1 MANPFEFVTRSKL
14 GNPSLDG
21 YVYYQVLTF
30 ISSNR
35 NFLPI
40 CQAMN
45 GLSFSRLDDDIKAR
59 VTNDII
65 RKYNNAQ
72 FSYPKQAKK
81 VKDIDNEDLVAIS
94 KYIKCSISEAKL
106 YYSRGYVTDADIKK
120 FKEIYY

>member
-45 GLSFSRLDDDIKAR
+45 GLSFCRLDNDIKAKI
-59 VTNDII
+59 TNEII
-65 RKYNNAQ
+65 SEYNNSQ
-72 FSYPKQAKK
+72 FVYPKQAKK

-94 KYIKCSISEAKL
+94 KYIKCSIAEAKL
-106 YYSRGYVTDADIKK
+106 YYSRGYVTDSDIKK
-120 FKEIYY
+120 FKEIYD

>member
-14 GNPSLDG
+14 GNTSLDG
-21 YVYYQVLTF
+21 YVYYQVMTF
-30 ISSNR
+30 MSSNR

-45 GLSFSRLDDDIKAR
+45 GLSFSRLDNETKAR

-72 FSYPKQAKK
+72 FVYPKQAKK

-94 KYIKCSISEAKL
+94 KYVKCSISEAKL
-106 YYSRGYVTDADIKK
+106 YYNNGYITDSDVKK
-120 FKEIYY
+120 FKEMYD